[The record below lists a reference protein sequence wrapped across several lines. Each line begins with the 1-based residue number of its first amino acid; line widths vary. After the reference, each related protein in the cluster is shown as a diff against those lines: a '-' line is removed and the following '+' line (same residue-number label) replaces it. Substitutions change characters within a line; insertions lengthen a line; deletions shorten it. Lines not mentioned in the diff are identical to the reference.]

1 MNKRTRIFALIAAC
15 CIITTYTGTAFADS
29 LSDKKGE
36 KQQIEQEIETKKSE
50 IDELNNKKSDILQE
64 ISSIGSEMDE
74 LYSKVNQLNSQ
85 IDEST
90 NKIKELE
97 EKSIELQEE
106 SEKNRDVMNKRFRVL
121 YQNNG
126 TGYLDLLL
134 NSEGFGDFLQRL
146 DTINTLINFN
156 NEVVTEYKNNAKEL
170 KETITAVNEEKS
182 SLEEAKAAVDQSIGT
197 LEEKRAEKKRLM
209 AEAETNIE
217 KAKAVLA
224 QNEAEFDEILASI
237 TAMEEAQK
245 PSRGDGATSSGGT
258 SGGTSGGSSSE
269 VNTNGMYRISKIKY
283 PITSGF
289 VDRINPVT
297 GVAESHKGIDIGAPY
312 GDPVFSLM
320 GGTVTYAGWMDGY
333 GNVVVVNHGS
343 MSTLYAHNSQLVVSP
358 GQVVSGG
365 QQVAVVGST
374 GWSTGPHIHFEV
386 IIGGTRIDPS
396 GYYF

>member
-1 MNKRTRIFALIAAC
+1 MNKRTRILALLATC

-29 LSDKKGE
+29 LSDKKSE
-36 KQQIEQEIETKKSE
+36 QQQIEQQIETKKSE
-50 IDELNNKKSDILQE
+50 IDDLNNKKSDILQE

-90 NKIKELE
+90 TKIKELE
-97 EKSIELQEE
+97 EKSVELQEE
-106 SEKNRDVMNKRFRVL
+106 SEKNREVMNKRFRVL

-146 DTINTLINFN
+146 DTINTLISFN

-182 SLEEAKAAVDQSIGT
+182 TLEEAKASVDQSIST
-197 LEEKRAEKKRLM
+197 LEEKRSEKKRLM
-209 AEAETNIE
+209 AEAETDIE
-217 KAKAVLA
+217 KAQAVLA
-224 QNEAEFDEILASI
+224 QNEAEFDQILASI

-245 PSRGDGATSSGGT
+245 PSRGDGSTSSGGT
-258 SGGTSGGSSSE
+258 SSGSSSS
-269 VNTNGMYRISKIKY
+269 VNTNGMFRISKIKY

-297 GVAESHKGIDIGAPY
+297 GAAESHKGIDIGAPY
-312 GDPVFSLM
+312 GDPVYSLM
-320 GGTVTYAGWMDGY
+320 GGTVTYAGVMNGY

-343 MSTLYAHNSQLVVSP
+343 MSTLYAHNSELTVSV

-365 QQVAVVGST
+365 QQIAVVGST